1 MIRYAA
7 MVFETLDIKGSGPQ
21 EMAKKKKKGKW
32 FLRLPQFTSFLF
44 SYGEKKNTSL
54 TRKL

>member
-1 MIRYAA
+1 MIRYVA

-21 EMAKKKKKGKW
+21 EMTKKKGKW
-32 FLRLPQFTSFLF
+32 FLRLRQFTSYLF

-54 TRKL
+54 TSKL